1 MRREPTD
8 IGAKPHQDHPVA
20 LIATHR
26 TKGDT
31 QTSFNDFNV
40 NQKPRRH
47 ASHRPRANSKQT
59 QQERI

>member
-8 IGAKPHQDHPVA
+8 IGAKPHQNRAA
-20 LIATHR
+20 LIAIHR